1 MRAFARQIEYDT
13 VTMMHYDRFCPD
25 DTFCNMEERPM
36 ASKSIN
42 RIPVFTAGQED
53 IIGVED
59 AREQYAQFRE
69 QNVVVTNRGWV
80 VENSIANSIDRQL
93 RGVR

>member
-1 MRAFARQIEYDT
+1 
-13 VTMMHYDRFCPD
+13 
-25 DTFCNMEERPM
+25 M
-36 ASKSIN
+36 ASKRIK

-69 QNVVVTNRGWV
+69 QNVVVTNRGRV
-80 VENSIANSIDRQL
+80 VVVCQARNRSKWSDMIGLFYEARNHKDIKL
-93 RGVR
+93 VRLDTNRILAAEE

>member
-1 MRAFARQIEYDT
+1 
-13 VTMMHYDRFCPD
+13 
-25 DTFCNMEERPM
+25 M
-36 ASKSIN
+36 ASKSIK